1 MATSNPYSDGNYNIL
16 NNVKYIKV
24 YHNISSRKLSKI

>member
-1 MATSNPYSDGNYNIL
+1 MATPNQYGDGNYNIL
-16 NNVKYIKV
+16 NNVKYIRV